1 MKTKF
6 ENTKYYTY
14 IIFAIMI
21 IFMNVQYSKSV
32 TNPTQVIWYEKYVD
46 RSGTGAA
53 NSDYHIL
60 GMKAYALYTAMD
72 HTVPPKPRNTNPY
85 LVVYKK
91 DSTAAPNQI
100 VRKMYLSNKGSYD
113 YLSFY
118 FPKMDG
124 THVKPYVI
132 WGVSIDCLGFT
143 KYKIKFFNCD
153 AQASTFY
160 TDIGTTTK
168 LKFLLNGGFTG
179 NFNTACGTRAG
190 AEPVTDAAT
199 LINLSNEKLKDLTES
214 NTSCALCTFA

>member
-6 ENTKYYTY
+6 ENTKYFTYT
-14 IIFAIMI
+14 IFSIMI

-32 TNPTQVIWYEKYVD
+32 TNPTEVIWYEKYVD
-46 RSGTGAA
+46 RSVAA
-53 NSDYHIL
+53 PYDYHIL
-60 GMKAYALYTAMD
+60 GMKAYAVYTQMD

-100 VRKMYLSNKGSYD
+100 VRKMYLSNRGSYD
-113 YLSFY
+113 FLSFY
-118 FPKMDG
+118 FPLMNG

-132 WGVSIDCLGFT
+132 FGVSIDCLGFT

-153 AQASTFY
+153 TQATNFY
-160 TDIGTTTK
+160 TYLGTTTK
-168 LKFLLNGGFTG
+168 LKFLLAGGFTG
-179 NFNTACGTRAG
+179 NYNTPCGSRGG

-199 LINLSNEKLKDLTES
+199 LITLFNGTLKDLTETDS
-214 NTSCALCTFA
+214 SCALCTFA